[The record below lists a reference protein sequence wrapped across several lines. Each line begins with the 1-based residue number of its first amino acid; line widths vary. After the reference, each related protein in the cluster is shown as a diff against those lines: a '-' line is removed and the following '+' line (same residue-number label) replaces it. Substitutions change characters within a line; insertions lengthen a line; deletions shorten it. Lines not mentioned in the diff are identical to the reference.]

1 MWRLQTPEDF
11 TLYTAGRRGNK
22 RKMEEWDRKKDKS
35 NLKALYRI
43 TLRWNAC
50 QSRSV
55 VFFLLHW
62 NLISEFS
69 FPLKRNDISVL
80 NYKVYS
86 GVQ

>member
-11 TLYTAGRRGNK
+11 TLYTAGRS
-22 RKMEEWDRKKDKS
+22 EDRKKDKS
-35 NLKALYRI
+35 NLNALYRI

-50 QSRSV
+50 QSSSV

-69 FPLKRNDISVL
+69 FPLERNDISVL
-80 NYKVYS
+80 NYKVYR